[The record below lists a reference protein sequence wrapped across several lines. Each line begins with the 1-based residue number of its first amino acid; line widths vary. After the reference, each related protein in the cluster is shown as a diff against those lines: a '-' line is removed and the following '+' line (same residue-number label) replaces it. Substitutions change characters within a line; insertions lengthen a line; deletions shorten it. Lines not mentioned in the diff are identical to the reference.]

1 MTERCVRFE
10 TAALRSGSIEA
21 RFTLWSLT
29 MAEAFMAY
37 PELRNPFKP
46 SVVNADSR
54 ATVLYQGRTIKL
66 RNTGEGDGLLIDPV
80 DLKSVNGFEI
90 KPEGVCYGDLCIP
103 LDAAL
108 MVEQAGQKWFSLTAL
123 AELLGQPF
131 VADLEAGVWSF
142 AEIPAKR
149 ENMMVNAMAPELEL
163 TDREGQV
170 VRMADLKGKKALIV
184 TWSSW

>member
-1 MTERCVRFE
+1 
-10 TAALRSGSIEA
+10 
-21 RFTLWSLT
+21 

-37 PELRNPFKP
+37 PELRNPFKAGA
-46 SVVNADSR
+46 VNAESS

-66 RNTGEGDGLLIDPV
+66 DSTGEGEGLLIDPG
-80 DLKSVNGFEI
+80 DLQSINGFEI

-108 MVEQAGQKWFSLTAL
+108 MVEQAGRKWFSLTAL
-123 AELLGQPF
+123 AALLEQPF
-131 VADLEAGVWSF
+131 VVDLEAGVWSF

-149 ENMMVNAMAPELEL
+149 ENMMVSAMAPELEL

>member
-1 MTERCVRFE
+1 
-10 TAALRSGSIEA
+10 
-21 RFTLWSLT
+21 
-29 MAEAFMAY
+29 
-37 PELRNPFKP
+37 
-46 SVVNADSR
+46 
-54 ATVLYQGRTIKL
+54 
-66 RNTGEGDGLLIDPV
+66 
-80 DLKSVNGFEI
+80 
-90 KPEGVCYGDLCIP
+90 
-103 LDAAL
+103 